1 MSLPRKLK
9 KKIKMLVMGC
19 GCITLLV
26 TIAGFVIFGT
36 ASGVIGWLSGAAR
49 NIGVNIPKEITLP
62 SLPKE
67 LGLPQSIKLPQL
79 PVNPFKL
86 SQQQQIALGDEV
98 ATKQGLDKDAFAD
111 QKIKEISARL
121 VKALPA
127 HYRGPKE
134 QGGWAW
140 KFRALRTKKGTV
152 NAIALPG
159 GRVYIYDGLIKLTDG
174 NPDQLAAIIGH
185 EMAHVVEEH
194 SAEQLRNAGLLKKAS
209 ELLLQN
215 SGGEGGGEN
224 AQADAVKVWA
234 TQVGEQLTNMR
245 LSQSAE
251 YQADDLGFEFM
262 SAAGYDPKT
271 GLEVMR
277 KLDKL
282 SGKPKSMLSGVFS
295 THPPT
300 DKRIQRLEKNLAKYQ
315 SVGKRG

>member
-1 MSLPRKLK
+1 
-9 KKIKMLVMGC
+9 MGC
-19 GCITLLV
+19 GCATVLTV
-26 TIAGFVIFGT
+26 VAGVIFFGT
-36 ASGVIGWLSGAAR
+36 TTGVIAWLSERAR
-49 NIGVNIPKEITLP
+49 NIGVNVPKEISLP
-62 SLPKE
+62 DLPKE

-79 PVNPFKL
+79 PVNLFKL
-86 SQQQQIALGDEV
+86 SQQQQIALGNEV
-98 ATKQGLDKDAFAD
+98 AVKQGLDKDAFAD
-111 QKIKEISARL
+111 KNIQEISARL

-127 HYRGPKE
+127 NYKGPKE

-140 KFRALRTKKGTV
+140 KFSALRTPNGEV

-159 GRVYIYDGLIKLTDG
+159 GRVYVYDGLIKLTGG

-224 AQADAVKVWA
+224 PQAEAIKIWA
-234 TQVGEQLTNMR
+234 AQVGEQLTNMK

-251 YQADDLGFEFM
+251 YQADDLGFKFM
-262 SAAGYDPKT
+262 STAGYNPKA

-277 KLDKL
+277 KLEKL
-282 SGKPKSMLSGVFS
+282 SGKPKSLLSGVFS

-300 DKRIQRLEKNLAKYQ
+300 QKRIQRLQKNLANYQ
-315 SVGKRG
+315 ALAKGR